1 MSEFSD
7 YYENKIID
15 HMLKA
20 TAFTPPATIYLA
32 LFTAVTGLEANN
44 PTLEVSGNAYAR
56 QTVTLGAISGGTAS
70 NSADIV
76 FPVATPGAW
85 GLVSHVAIVDHV
97 SNTTWGT
104 NVNVLMWSAL
114 DANKQIDAGD
124 QFKVIAGD
132 LDVAV
137 E

>member
-56 QTVTLGAISGGTAS
+56 QTVTLGTISGGTAS
-70 NSADIV
+70 NSGDIV

-85 GLVSHVAIVDHV
+85 GLVSHVAIVDHL
-97 SNTTWGT
+97 SNTNWGT
-104 NVNVLMWSAL
+104 GVNVLMWSAL
-114 DANKQIDAGD
+114 DNSKQIDAGD
-124 QFKVIAGD
+124 QFKIIGGD